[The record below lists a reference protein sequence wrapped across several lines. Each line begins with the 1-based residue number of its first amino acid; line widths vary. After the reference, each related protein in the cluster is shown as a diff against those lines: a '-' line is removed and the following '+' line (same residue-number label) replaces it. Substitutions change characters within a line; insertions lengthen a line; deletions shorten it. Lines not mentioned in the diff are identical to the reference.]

1 MKTKTILFSILLAQF
16 SFSNT
21 LSVLTNG
28 DGEPM
33 DPKKEI
39 HYKDIPPIVT
49 DEYTMSFHDMH
60 SQATFTLVRIEI
72 ENKTDG
78 YLTFDLTKIGFTY
91 PEKGTIYFKGSVLT
105 GTSKLIGPHDK
116 KDFTAKAT
124 DDGGW
129 MQVEKFHLTI
139 DGIAIYP
146 ADGMKITPPEFKLP
160 ASTNS
165 IDAGAVKV
173 NLLKVKQETDV
184 TAAQFEF
191 TYKGQSAMVIDNS
204 KMTIRTEAGQVYANV
219 FKKSKPEF
227 SFPNESSKCW
237 VQVSIPANVVDMQFA
252 TLYVQFNDAIQQLSK
267 EDLSKQDIDFEIDV
281 EQTEAKAGKPGKK

>member
-49 DEYTMSFHDMH
+49 NEYVLSFHDMH
-60 SQATFTLVRIEI
+60 SQATFTLVRVEF

-78 YLTFDLTKIGFTY
+78 YLTLDLTKIGFTY
-91 PEKGTIYFKGSVLT
+91 VDKGTLNFKGYLFA
-105 GTSKLIGPHDK
+105 GESKLIGPHDK
-116 KDFTAKAT
+116 KDFTVKVT

-129 MQVEKFHLTI
+129 MQVNQFHLTV

-160 ASTNS
+160 ASKNS
-165 IDAGAVKV
+165 IDAGVV
-173 NLLKVKQETDV
+173 SLNLLKVKQTTDV
-184 TAAQFEF
+184 AAAQFEF
-191 TYKGQSAMVIDNS
+191 NYKGQSAMVVDYS
-204 KMTIRTEAGQVYANV
+204 KMSIRTEAGQVYANV
-219 FKKSKPEF
+219 YKKSNPEF
-227 SFPNESSKCW
+227 SFPNESSKGF
-237 VQVSIPANVVDMQFA
+237 VQVAIPIQVVDMQFA
-252 TLYVQFNDAIQQLSK
+252 TLYVQFNDAIQELQK
-267 EDLSKQDIDFEIDV
+267 EDLPKQEVNFEIDV
-281 EQTEAKAGKPGKK
+281 AQTEAKAK